1 MLPWRCLL
9 IILWGVVCC
18 AGYGMMTDGTTTFV
32 NASACTVNFLPMNPP
47 IVIDLPNPRT
57 TWRPSQGKTPSELLP
72 SPRGEEQ
79 WGRGRGG
86 GTGHVNTVCISVWC
100 VCVCDGE
107 EAHSVHPL
115 FSAQVSKSKERTRV
129 CPHWLHRPA
138 VVVRDTPPSPTLIPQ
153 DSPSWDIRVQLSTVI
168 IWSVPALCKCSLS
181 CKKRFLCT
189 FAQNGPQ
196 MGCAKICACY
206 VLSFF
211 L

>member
-86 GTGHVNTVCISVWC
+86 DRSCKYSVYQCVVC
-100 VCVCDGE
+100 VCVWWRR
-107 EAHSVHPL
+107 SS
-115 FSAQVSKSKERTRV
+115 F
-129 CPHWLHRPA
+129 
-138 VVVRDTPPSPTLIPQ
+138 
-153 DSPSWDIRVQLSTVI
+153 SPSIIFSPSVQIKGKNTCVSSLTAQTRSGGQRHPPPRPPWYPRTVPLGTLE
-168 IWSVPALCKCSLS
+168 SNYPL
-181 CKKRFLCT
+181 
-189 FAQNGPQ
+189 
-196 MGCAKICACY
+196 
-206 VLSFF
+206 
-211 L
+211 